1 MANDLGKSDDCILD
15 TAVET
20 SLEISASS
28 SEAKELSPSDK
39 CSNIFII
46 YDHKGKIFCLHQ
58 LFRSLSDINFLTAKN
73 NENVLRMRKEL
84 KHAGYK
90 IYCYDGEPFK
100 SKTLAS
106 SSDADDNILPKSN
119 SIQEISS
126 STITNSKIDQN
137 IIDGINKCAVVVC
150 AVSKEFRYNHN
161 CKDVALFARDLK
173 RSNPSTGP
181 ELLFSMMQGD
191 YTTQSSPF
199 RVDGW
204 LGHLMKDALWY
215 PAWSRVHIAGASE
228 ATVAVISLKKKQIVL
243 GEIQDDIWQ
252 ERAKKYASTHEVFAP
267 PPTNVPKSPIVLL
280 MDKIKSKKVIQKHV
294 TPLNHNLA
302 FR

>member
-1 MANDLGKSDDCILD
+1 
-15 TAVET
+15 
-20 SLEISASS
+20 
-28 SEAKELSPSDK
+28 
-39 CSNIFII
+39 
-46 YDHKGKIFCLHQ
+46 
-58 LFRSLSDINFLTAKN
+58 
-73 NENVLRMRKEL
+73 MRKEL
-84 KHAGYK
+84 KHSGYK
-90 IYCYDGEPFK
+90 IYCYDGEPFETK
-100 SKTLAS
+100 ISTTSTSISDNTL
-106 SSDADDNILPKSN
+106 IKSN
-119 SIQEISS
+119 NNQEMLSSVIS
-126 STITNSKIDQN
+126 NSKIDEN
-137 IIDGINKCAVVVC
+137 IINNINKCAVVVC
-150 AVSKEFRYNHN
+150 AVSKEFRYNTN
-161 CKDVALFARDLK
+161 CKDVSLLARDLK
-173 RSNPSTGP
+173 RNNPSTGP

-215 PAWSRVHIAGASE
+215 PAWSRVHITGASE
-228 ATVAVISLKKKQIVL
+228 AIVAVISLKKKQIVL

-280 MDKIKSKKVIQKHV
+280 MDKMKSKKVIQKQV